1 MSEMAKMREMAKML
15 VSHGESFSGLD
26 PFAIAEDWVDH
37 GFGVWDAD
45 EWCDVGVWD
54 AASAAAFRDAGLTPG
69 QVAETA
75 RRLNGQGDRD
85 IDVVYAICNGDMDA
99 SVMIEAAK

>member
-45 EWCDVGVWD
+45 EWCSIGVWD
-54 AASAAAFRDAGLTPG
+54 PAAAAAFRDAGLTPAE
-69 QVAETA
+69 VAAAA
-75 RRLNGQGDRD
+75 RRLNGQDRD
-85 IDVVYAICNGDMDA
+85 VIYSTCNGDLDA
-99 SVMIEAAK
+99 SIIIEAAK